1 MLRKMPVLTNPA
13 FSIAYRQN
21 FMQNKLSANLINLLH
36 FRVCKITTP
45 IKNSATYSEALI
57 SK

>member
-1 MLRKMPVLTNPA
+1 MPGLTNPA

-36 FRVCKITTP
+36 FWVCKITTP